1 MHSTNY
7 YDAFI
12 EVAEDCA
19 AKEGMEPPVRKSGKT
34 VANLEY
40 ELISKNPYKFTSDE
54 IKFKV
59 HAVRNDVPKTDY
71 AKEKQRY
78 FSKGQACFRASPLTK
93 NYGWGVHS
101 NSDGKVAI
109 YGIGTKEYEKLRKD
123 KSIKTVKAM
132 RSKRK

>member
-12 EVAEDCA
+12 EVAEDCS
-19 AKEGMEPPVRKSGKT
+19 AKEGIEPPVRKSGKT

-40 ELISKNPYKFTSDE
+40 ELISKSPYKFTSDE
-54 IKFKV
+54 VKFQV
-59 HAVRNDVPKTDY
+59 HAVRNDVPKADY

-93 NYGWGVHS
+93 TYGWGVHS
-101 NSDGKVAI
+101 NTDGKVAI
-109 YGIGTKEYEKLRKD
+109 YGMGTKEYEKLRKD
-123 KSIKTVKAM
+123 KSINTVKAM